1 MRTLFSEWD
10 FALTDDRKK
19 AILEIPFPETGNRPQ
34 KARSLLGVGVF
45 YPDYSLEWVLRTDSS
60 DYGVG
65 GVLMQIKLVPGRPDE
80 YQVIAVCSQKYSE
93 QAMKW
98 TTIEKEAYAI
108 FFAVRKFSYYLI
120 GKYFIIET
128 DHNNLRWM
136 EASTVAK
143 VVHWRIYLQDF
154 HFDVFHISGTKN
166 TVADALSRPLFLEM
180 LLSEDDMPV
189 EDFERRLSQIACVH
203 TLNMLHLQDDTRLS
217 QPLLSGWL
225 YSSLPMCPSVVILV
239 YIRAYR
245 YDYQTKDPTS
255 THHSLKLWW
264 H

>member
-1 MRTLFSEWD
+1 LRTLFSEWD

-19 AILEIPFPETGNRPQ
+19 AILEILFPETGNRSQ
-34 KARSLLGVGVF
+34 KARSLLGVGVSF
-45 YPDYSLEWVLRTDSS
+45 TPVVSNDHDLVRK
-60 DYGVG
+60 
-65 GVLMQIKLVPGRPDE
+65 VLMQIKLVPGRPDE

-136 EASTVAK
+136 EASIVAK
-143 VVHWRIYLQDF
+143 VVRWRIYLQDF

-166 TVADALSRPLFLEM
+166 TVADALSRPLFLF
-180 LLSEDDMPV
+180 S
-189 EDFERRLSQIACVH
+189 
-203 TLNMLHLQDDTRLS
+203 
-217 QPLLSGWL
+217 
-225 YSSLPMCPSVVILV
+225 
-239 YIRAYR
+239 
-245 YDYQTKDPTS
+245 
-255 THHSLKLWW
+255 
-264 H
+264 